1 MPTKSFQPTDVLH
14 LLEPPAA
21 SDLAEIDAYFHHT
34 GQLHLK
40 HGYMIKRQIQA
51 HTTVRT
57 LVESL
62 QQCHHPYSCRILCEL
77 LGQRHARSAIPSL
90 LACLTHPNAGVRYE
104 AADALAKIRQPATG
118 PVLTHHLTSESNV
131 DVQAML
137 VLAIGAVGYRPA
149 ISRLIDTLTATEAQL
164 RGSAAWSL
172 GALQACEAYPAL
184 EHALRHET
192 EVYPREQ
199 IAHAL
204 AACSPEAI
212 E

>member
-1 MPTKSFQPTDVLH
+1 MPTKSYQPIDVLR
-14 LLEPPAA
+14 LLEPPTA
-21 SDLAEIDAYFHHT
+21 SDLAEINPYFRQT
-34 GQLHLK
+34 GQLHSK
-40 HGYMIKRQIQA
+40 HGYILKRQIQA

-62 QQCHHPYSCRILCEL
+62 QACQHPHTCRILCEL
-77 LGQRHARSAIPSL
+77 LGQRRARSAIPSL
-90 LACLTHPNAGVRYE
+90 LACLTHPDAGVRYE

-118 PVLTHHLTSESNV
+118 PILMHHLASESDI

-149 ISRLIDTLTATEAQL
+149 ISRLIDALSATEAQL

-172 GALQACEAYPAL
+172 GALRACEAYPAL
-184 EHALRHET
+184 EHALRQET

-204 AACSPEAI
+204 AACSSESI